1 MYRKVFNML
10 SLLVVLAVA
19 FSAVAPAAASP
30 RYDGSDASEE
40 QQGEVEESSNGI
52 YIVQMIDDPAVA
64 YAGGISGLNPTKPAE
79 GENLNSEDPDVVEYV
94 NHLDGEHERA
104 ISESGGQKLYDY
116 GYTYNGFAAEMT
128 LEEAQKMTKVDGV
141 LRVTPDTLLKLDTSS
156 TSTFLG
162 LDAKKGLWK
171 KLGGNQNAGKGV
183 VVGIVDSGLWPENP
197 SFSDRF
203 DDDTDTWTTDGTG
216 EVKYKLTLM
225 LLLVT
230 PRSLA
235 DSTSTLATAAMQVF
249 RRRSR
254 GNISQL
260 AMRIVTALTL
270 PALLLVTM
278 VLMRPLME
286 LTSARSAVWL
296 LMLKFQ
302 CTKYVGVA
310 TQEAV
315 SALTVLPPLI
325 RLLLMAWM

>member
-171 KLGGNQNAGKGV
+171 KLGGNQNNQWIVQDGLKAGEQV
-183 VVGIVDSGLWPENP
+183 IVEGFQKMMAPGAPVKATPWNPAGNSSGMSAAPAPEP
-197 SFSDRF
+197 HASA
-203 DDDTDTWTTDGTG
+203 
-216 EVKYKLTLM
+216 
-225 LLLVT
+225 
-230 PRSLA
+230 P
-235 DSTSTLATAAMQVF
+235 AA
-249 RRRSR
+249 
-254 GNISQL
+254 G
-260 AMRIVTALTL
+260 
-270 PALLLVTM
+270 
-278 VLMRPLME
+278 
-286 LTSARSAVWL
+286 
-296 LMLKFQ
+296 
-302 CTKYVGVA
+302 
-310 TQEAV
+310 V
-315 SALTVLPPLI
+315 SA
-325 RLLLMAWM
+325 ASAAASK